1 MTEITLTVN
10 GTVVDLDVEPRITLA
25 DALRQNL
32 RLTGTH
38 LGCEH
43 GVCGACTVLVDGA
56 AVRSCLIFAVQ
67 AQGAD
72 VTTVEALGRAEALHP
87 LQEAFRERH
96 ALQCGFCTPGFLMSA
111 YELLRDGVEPD
122 EERIAEELSGVL
134 CRCTGYRGIVEAVRD
149 VAARE
154 DPLPGP
160 ANVGLPIV
168 VVAAGTAPP
177 TVSAQRDAA
186 GQAATGSVD
195 PGRFD
200 LSVPQGEPNSVVDVS
215 TEVGHPAD
223 ATWELLSD
231 FPRMSRCLPG
241 VELSE
246 VLGDDRYGGRAQ
258 VRMGPLKFSFAGAAH
273 VIERDD
279 QRRELRAIGAGRD
292 VSGGTVRAD
301 LRFSAEPRGDGRTIV
316 RAQARMYLSG
326 RAAQF
331 GRSLVGDVS
340 RQLFEDF
347 GRCVDRTLT
356 TGEVAEP
363 TGLRGGSLAVRAVQA
378 RLRTARAAIFARL
391 RRRGG
396 S

>member
-1 MTEITLTVN
+1 
-10 GTVVDLDVEPRITLA
+10 
-25 DALRQNL
+25 
-32 RLTGTH
+32 
-38 LGCEH
+38 
-43 GVCGACTVLVDGA
+43 CTVLVDGTA
-56 AVRSCLIFAVQ
+56 TRSCLMFAVQ
-67 AQGAD
+67 AQGSE
-72 VTTVEALGRAEALHP
+72 VTTVEALGRADALHP

-122 EERIAEELSGVL
+122 EERNSQELSGVL

-149 VAARE
+149 VAARDE
-154 DPLPGP
+154 PLPEP
-160 ANVGLPIV
+160 ANLGLPIV
-168 VVAAGTAPP
+168 VVSPGVAPP
-177 TVSAQRDAA
+177 TVPAQREDAA
-186 GQAATGSVD
+186 AGATD
-195 PGRFD
+195 PKRVN
-200 LSVPQGEPNSVVDVS
+200 LAVPEGEPNAVVDVS
-215 TEVGHPAD
+215 TEVGHPVE

-246 VLGDDRYGGRAQ
+246 VLGDDTYGGRAEL
-258 VRMGPLKFSFAGAAH
+258 RMGPLRFTFAGAAR

-279 QRRELRAIGAGRD
+279 DGRELRAIGAGQD
-292 VSGGTVRAD
+292 VSGGGVRAD
-301 LRFSAEPRGDGRTIV
+301 LRFSAEPLDDGRTVV
-316 RAQARMYLSG
+316 RARARLYLSG

-340 RQLFEDF
+340 RQLFEEF

-363 TGLRGGSLAVRAVQA
+363 TGLRGGSLALRALQGRVRAVREA
-378 RLRTARAAIFARL
+378 VTNRLKGR
-391 RRRGG
+391 